1 MSVINS
7 ACDLRLAHGPCILCG
22 HQLQYPFL
30 EWHRD
35 SEEGQHISICGK
47 CCQKIRKGFTADLI
61 QVAASMDIRQLNNG
75 PHYLLTR
82 TSMDKL
88 IDGYITAYREAEGNE
103 AANKLMAKI
112 KNNRWGPPAVESNDN
127 E

>member
-7 ACDLRLAHGPCILCG
+7 AFDLRLAHGPCTLCG
-22 HQLQYPFL
+22 HQLQYPYL

-35 SEEGQHISICGK
+35 SKEGQHISICGK

-61 QVAASMDIRQLNNG
+61 QVTASMDIRQLNNG
-75 PHYLLTR
+75 PRYLLTR
-82 TSMDKL
+82 TSMDEL
-88 IDGYITAYREAEGNE
+88 IDEHMEEYRQAEGDE
-103 AANKLMAKI
+103 AADKLMAKI
-112 KNNRWGPPAVESNDN
+112 KNNRWGPPAEPSDN